1 MSLKERVRDL
11 KYLILDVDGV
21 LTEGQLYYTA
31 EGETLK
37 AFSVH
42 DGMGIKLLQSAGIK
56 VGIISGRNSKALEVR
71 LKELGAEDI
80 YMGELDKLG
89 AFEKILS
96 AHNLSEREVGFVGD
110 DIVDIPILERVGLP
124 VAVRNA
130 VEEVK
135 KRAVYVT
142 RREGGKGAVREVAEL
157 ILLLKK

>member
-80 YMGELDKLG
+80 YMGELDKLS
-89 AFEKILS
+89 AFEEILS

-130 VEEVK
+130 VKEVK

>member
-1 MSLKERVRDL
+1 MSLRERIRDL

-21 LTEGQLYYTA
+21 LTEGQLYYSA

-80 YMGELDKLG
+80 YMGELDKRE
-89 AFEKILS
+89 AFERILS
-96 AHNLSEREVGFVGD
+96 THSLSEREVGFVGD
-110 DIVDIPILERVGLP
+110 DLVDIPILERVGLP